1 MATTVHPAPRAA
13 ADSYWASVRAPRY
26 AVLLAFPLLGLY
38 EILAALTVGTG
49 AGAVR
54 NGADV
59 VIKMAFTAV
68 AGAYGGLAFGVTLV
82 AVGVWLVVRDIRANG
97 RPVGRRFAFMLAEA
111 TVLSLL
117 TGLVVGGLT
126 SGLLRHASLLS
137 AGRTAGIGPATQVV
151 LSLGAG
157 IYEELLF
164 RVLLTG
170 TLLAAGKALFGWR
183 AGVAGTVAVLV
194 SALIFAAF
202 HYVGPYGDRLELASF
217 TFRALAGVWF
227 SALYVLRGFGITAW
241 THALYDVWVTV
252 AM

>member
-1 MATTVHPAPRAA
+1 MATTAHPAPRAA
-13 ADSYWASVRAPRY
+13 ATAYWASVRAPRY
-26 AVLLAFPLLGLY
+26 SVLLAFPLLGLY
-38 EILAALTVGTG
+38 EVLAALTVGSG

-59 VIKMAFTAV
+59 VIKMAFTAA
-68 AGAYGGLAFGVTLV
+68 AGAYGGLAFGVTLFGIGILLV
-82 AVGVWLVVRDIRANG
+82 ARDIRANG
-97 RPVGRRFAFMLAEA
+97 RPVGRRFVFMLGEA
-111 TVLSLL
+111 AVLSVL

-126 SGLLRHASLLS
+126 AGLLRHASLLS
-137 AGRTAGIGPATQVV
+137 VGPMAGIGPATQVV

-170 TLLAAGKALFGWR
+170 TLLAVGKALFGWR
-183 AGVAGTVAVLV
+183 AGVAGTVAVIV
-194 SALIFAAF
+194 SALIFSAF